1 MEEMR
6 VQAIILDLCGE
17 NIETVQEMARALGVD
32 VMTLIKSLIREAARE
47 YRENLKDAQYEAAIW
62 LVDPALQEKIRA
74 GSRRTDRD

>member
-17 NIETVQEMARALGVD
+17 NIGTLQEMARALGVD
-32 VMTLIKSLIREAARE
+32 VMTLIKSLIREAVRE
-47 YRENLKDAQYEAAIW
+47 YRQNLKNAQYEAAIW

-74 GSRRTDRD
+74 GIEEED

>member
-6 VQAIILDLCGE
+6 VQAIILDLCGDS
-17 NIETVQEMARALGVD
+17 IETVQEMARALGVD

-74 GSRRTDRD
+74 GIEEED

>member
-32 VMTLIKSLIREAARE
+32 VMTLVKSLIREAVRE
-47 YRENLKDAQYEAAIW
+47 YKDNLSDAQREAAYW
-62 LVDPALQEKIRA
+62 LVDHDLQSEIRA
-74 GSRRTDRD
+74 REED